1 MSMVGTTAD
10 ETRTDVRQARRDA
23 DASEEET
30 TTTRE
35 GAREETQAEEEGT
48 PVLSKDTIFEALT
61 NSRRRATL
69 HYLEESEGEANIGDL
84 AEHIAA
90 DENGISE
97 LELNS
102 AQRKRVYIGLYQCH
116 LPKLDDMGIVEFDK
130 HRGTVV
136 LVPDAAAQVYPH
148 LHLDPLADSTE
159 ETGGL
164 LRGLRNRFSG

>member
-1 MSMVGTTAD
+1 MSVDVG
-10 ETRTDVRQARRDA
+10 V
-23 DASEEET
+23 SEE

-35 GAREETQAEEEGT
+35 GARETTTEATSEQGT
-48 PVLSKDTIFEALT
+48 ARLSKDTVFEALT

-69 HYLEESEGEANIGDL
+69 HYLEANDGEANIGDL

-116 LPKLDDMGIVEFDK
+116 LPKLDEMGIVDFDK

-136 LVPDAAAQVYPH
+136 LVPETAAQVYPY
-148 LHLDPLADSTE
+148 LHLDPLSESSE
-159 ETGGL
+159 EDGGL
-164 LRGLRNRFSG
+164 LRGLRNRLRG